1 MLYYLGEGL
10 EAFFLCRFSS
20 GVKVFYQSHDKD
32 EASYIK
38 EIFMFTPTGL
48 RDLSND

>member
-20 GVKVFYQSHDKD
+20 GAKVSYQSHDRD
-32 EASYIK
+32 EAFIK
-38 EIFMFTPTGL
+38 EDFQVHPNRT
-48 RDLSND
+48 